1 LQGME
6 HMTEESRRLASYGR
20 YGDNNLV
27 HVSNRELAGLE
38 TLTGRRFTKNP
49 HTGLPEAF
57 GFEDMLPAIAG
68 LVATIATS
76 GAAAPAL
83 YGALASAAASTAVGA
98 AKGESIGTALTSGLI
113 SGIGSY
119 AGAGVLG
126 GVAEAAGGVATGAA
140 TGAAT
145 DAATTAATGAATD
158 AATTAATNA
167 ATNTATGAAG
177 TDFMSNA
184 LPGGAGATPVS
195 GNAAVNNFLGG
206 AQSGGMPNTSLVTDA
221 TSGGY
226 PANPAFLQQQP
237 TPSQLSQLGGNPNFS
252 AYAAPTTATP
262 ANAAAAAGTPSAA
275 TTAPM
280 SIVDRASMNLGNVVN
295 NPTGALDKIGS
306 NLTTLDGLKGAG
318 MLAGS
323 AYMASTLAPPKKP
336 KLPGET
342 PWDYNSTI
350 PATSRPM
357 TMPGPGYRP
366 GFSPEARYFADGGP
380 VYMAS
385 GGTPP
390 AVVAP
395 GIESLKNIPTMP
407 YVSSQLGDPNLRY
420 IGAVHTAPTQM
431 VYPGS
436 VAATQVPGDNA
447 DQGTAL
453 DSGVV
458 MPPSSY
464 RPGFSP
470 EWNYL
475 PNAPKYLQPAP
486 PPEQTYGND
495 QNFADVGGASSGV
508 GAGSDGG
515 GGPLARG
522 GLVSLSK
529 THHGTTANIVH
540 EAKAAMMGEHPH
552 PKQALQRFRETFGD
566 SALRAL
572 SESFAEGGRIRGA
585 GGGLDDLVPGTIE
598 GRQKVRLADGEFVVS
613 SDVVSALGD
622 GSTDQGVRKLQ
633 EMMNRV
639 RRDKTGKVK
648 QPGPISHKAL
658 PA

>member
-1 LQGME
+1 
-6 HMTEESRRLASYGR
+6 MTEESRRLASYGR